1 MIYSVHG
8 YYGKINSRKKP
19 SKIEAIVFAANSELA
34 ESLVEG
40 LFDGY
45 PADLQ
50 GFSTIGGME
59 QDLQAIYSQ
68 RPELAGIDPNR
79 GYIYKHIYHADC
91 IRKYF
96 K

>member
-8 YYGKINSRKKP
+8 YYRKISGRKAP
-19 SKIEAIVFAANSELA
+19 AKIEALVFATTA
-34 ESLVEG
+34 EAAQRLVET

-45 PADLQ
+45 PAELQ
-50 GFSTIGGME
+50 DFSVSGGVE
-59 QDLQAIYSQ
+59 KTVQEIYLQ
-68 RPELAGIDPNR
+68 RPELAGIAPER
-79 GYIYKHIYHADC
+79 GYIYNRMIHMDC

>member
-8 YYGKINSRKKP
+8 YYQKISGRKAP
-19 SKIEAIVFAANSELA
+19 GKIEALVFATSSEA
-34 ESLVEG
+34 AQRLVET

-45 PADLQ
+45 PAELQ
-50 GFSTIGGME
+50 DFSVIGGME
-59 QDLQAIYSQ
+59 KNVQKIYSQ
-68 RPELAGIDPNR
+68 RPELAGIAPEQ
-79 GYIYKHIYHADC
+79 GYIYNRMIHIDR